1 VRYVAAKGSI
11 TVDGTSLTV
20 VDVHDDPA
28 WFTVAL
34 IPTTLDATTLGEA
47 AVGTLVNL
55 EVDVL
60 AKYVER
66 LLAGS
71 GIPHPVESDPNS
83 AGRGRGVEQELS

>member
-1 VRYVAAKGSI
+1 MRAARVTVLKGPAAV
-11 TVDGTSLTV
+11 TVEEVEEPTLKPGHVL

-34 IPTTLDATTLGEA
+34 IPTTLAATTLGDA
-47 AVGTLVNL
+47 PVGTPVNL

-66 LLAGS
+66 LLTHAA
-71 GIPHPVESDPNS
+71 PEPADDRVE
-83 AGRGRGVEQELS
+83 A